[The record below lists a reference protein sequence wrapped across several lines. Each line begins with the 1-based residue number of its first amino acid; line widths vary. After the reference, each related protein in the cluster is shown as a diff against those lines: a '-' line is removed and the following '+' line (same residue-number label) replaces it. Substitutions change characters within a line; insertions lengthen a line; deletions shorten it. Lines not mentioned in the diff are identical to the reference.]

1 MIGNI
6 RLESDW
12 CYAISQVLDD
22 LSQVSL
28 VQTSCKLKRERK
40 KKLFVR
46 LTYYKCKMLDPIG

>member
-6 RLESDW
+6 RLESDR

-28 VQTSCKLKRERK
+28 VQTSCKLKRETK
-40 KKLFVR
+40 KK
-46 LTYYKCKMLDPIG
+46 KI